1 MRILYYMGRN
11 SANKT
16 GVSWKIWKIE
26 RKSRTVFRYWGSA
39 VVEKRKVVPKGKLQL
54 KKILLPSVTE
64 AEVFVKGCI
73 QKKLAKGYERRTR
86 RT

>member
-39 VVEKRKVVPKGKLQL
+39 VVEKRKVVPKGKLQ
-54 KKILLPSVTE
+54 SVKTVFRSE
-64 AEVFVKGCI
+64 KRAETFVVECVGRKM
-73 QKKLAKGYERRTR
+73 AKGYESRARSK
-86 RT
+86 